1 MSKLLTALLAS
12 VFAVVTVSPVA
23 FAADKKDEAK
33 KEMKKGEDT
42 KKSEGKKGEPK
53 SEPKKEMKKGE
64 ETKK

>member
-1 MSKLLTALLAS
+1 MSKVLSILVAAL
-12 VFAVVTVSPVA
+12 FAVGATTSVYAQTKD
-23 FAADKKDEAK
+23 DKAK